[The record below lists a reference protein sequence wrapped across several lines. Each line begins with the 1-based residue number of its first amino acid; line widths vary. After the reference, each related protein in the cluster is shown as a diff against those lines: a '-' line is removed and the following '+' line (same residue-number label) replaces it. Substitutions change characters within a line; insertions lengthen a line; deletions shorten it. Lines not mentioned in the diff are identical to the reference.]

1 MRLTTRT
8 NLALRALMFCA
19 VNDGRVVRKQ
29 EMAEYCN
36 VSENHLAQVINGLSR
51 KGYVTTLRGRHGG
64 MKLARPQA
72 EISIG
77 AVSRDFEGDVPLAE
91 CFAAGRNTCPIA
103 SACRLR
109 GALHRAVEA
118 FYSSLDEL
126 TLADMVE
133 CNTPLHDIL
142 SLPEDYRSCPRAPA
156 AAAQ

>member
-36 VSENHLAQVINGLSR
+36 VSENHLAQVINGLSH
-51 KGYVTTLRGRHGG
+51 KGYVTTLRGRKGG
-64 MKLARPQA
+64 LKLARPQN

-77 AVSRDFEGDVPLAE
+77 AVSRDFEGAVPLAE
-91 CFAAGRNTCPIA
+91 CFAAGRNTCPITA
-103 SACRLR
+103 ACRLR
-109 GALHRAVEA
+109 GALQRAVEA
-118 FYSSLDEL
+118 FYSSLDPL
-126 TLADMVE
+126 TLADMVD
-133 CNTPLHDIL
+133 CNVPLYEIL
-142 SLPEDYRSCPRAPA
+142 SLPEDFRDRPRAS